1 MRAGIYPGPRLG
13 NRVYLE
19 IPPRGFDNQ
28 YWPAEPPGL
37 DPGVH
42 AYVFTFG

>member
-1 MRAGIYPGPRLG
+1 MYQLVRQPGAVRERLFQITF
-13 NRVYLE
+13 R
-19 IPPRGFDNQ
+19 
-28 YWPAEPPGL
+28 